1 MLDAIAIFAPAAIER
16 DSRWRKPSRK
26 TLSIV
31 KRTCELDAE
40 TLRQMQ
46 LQHYRWNGISSA
58 QHLVCGGGASCM
70 FSDARPG
77 PLSRSDRRARAQ
89 GSRQA
94 ALINRIRAALEKD
107 IRINL
112 HRFPIA
118 LSFDGTDLV
127 LAGNVE
133 HIAAKKITLE
143 LAAAIDPTLRIVDRL
158 KVTPSAIMGDREIRD
173 HVVKALLA
181 EPALKHCLISSRL
194 AKESVSHRQTIPEPI
209 GTIVV
214 EVSDGAVTLDG
225 EVPSLS
231 HKRLAGVLAW
241 WVPGCRDVINSL
253 EEVPPEQDNQDN
265 DNELTDAVRLALEKD
280 PFINASKIRVRTKDW
295 IVTLAGLVPNQIMK
309 QMAERD
315 AWSVLGVK
323 EVVNRLQIKW

>member
-1 MLDAIAIFAPAAIER
+1 MFTDTCTG
-16 DSRWRKPSRK
+16 PS
-26 TLSIV
+26 
-31 KRTCELDAE
+31 
-40 TLRQMQ
+40 
-46 LQHYRWNGISSA
+46 
-58 QHLVCGGGASCM
+58 
-70 FSDARPG
+70 
-77 PLSRSDRRARAQ
+77 SRSERRAKVQ

-94 ALINRIRAALEKD
+94 ALIKRIRAALEKD

-118 LSFDGTDLV
+118 LSFDGLDLV

-133 HIAAKKITLE
+133 HIAAKKIALQ
-143 LAAAIDPTLRIVDRL
+143 LAARIDPTLRIVDRL
-158 KVTPSAIMGDREIRD
+158 RVTPGTTMGDREIRD
-173 HVVKALLA
+173 HVIKALLE
-181 EPALKHCLISSRL
+181 EPALEHCLLPSRL
-194 AKESVSHRQTIPEPI
+194 PKELENHRKTIPEPI

-214 EVSDGAVTLDG
+214 EVSDGVVTLNG
-225 EVPSLS
+225 ELPSLS

-241 WVPGCRDVINSL
+241 WVPGCRDVVNGL

-280 PFINASKIRVRTKDW
+280 PFVNASKIRVTTKDW
-295 IVTLAGLVPNQIMK
+295 IVTLAGLVPNQTMK

-315 AWSVLGVK
+315 AWYVLGVK